1 MSKPEEDDDDDDS
14 PSRPPVIRGVA
25 GDGRCLFRAV
35 VYGACLR
42 SGDPS
47 PTPSKEKQL
56 ADDLRNKVVD
66 EFIKRRAKTEWF
78 LEGDF
83 GTYTRQMR
91 KPHTWGGEPE
101 LLMSS
106 HVLRMPIRVVM
117 QEEKKNGG
125 MKVIA
130 EYGQEYGKGCPIQ
143 VLYHGHGHYDVLKT
157 SPISTP
163 HS

>member
-1 MSKPEEDDDDDDS
+1 MSKPEDEDDDDS

-78 LEGDF
+78 RRVTLVPTQGKCESL
-83 GTYTRQMR
+83 TL
-91 KPHTWGGEPE
+91 GEESLNFSCP
-101 LLMSS
+101 LMF
-106 HVLRMPIRVVM
+106 
-117 QEEKKNGG
+117 
-125 MKVIA
+125 
-130 EYGQEYGKGCPIQ
+130 YGCQ
-143 VLYHGHGHYDVLKT
+143 
-157 SPISTP
+157 
-163 HS
+163 